1 MRWIRTNVL
10 SVGVRLFFSVRNV
23 RINFAID
30 VFGIYIVHQDEEP
43 MK

>member
-10 SVGVRLFFSVRNV
+10 SVEVMLFCSVRNV

-30 VFGIYIVHQDEEP
+30 AFEIYIVHLDEEL